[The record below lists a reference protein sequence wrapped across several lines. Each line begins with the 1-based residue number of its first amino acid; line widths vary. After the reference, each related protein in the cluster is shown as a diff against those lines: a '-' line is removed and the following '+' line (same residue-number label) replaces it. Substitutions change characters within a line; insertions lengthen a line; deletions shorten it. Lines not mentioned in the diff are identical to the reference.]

1 MGCNIAIC
9 DDSSADRQYIAD
21 MVNKWAEQSGK
32 AVFLTMFPSAENFL
46 FRYRDKS
53 DYDILL
59 LDIEMGG
66 MDGVSMAKEL
76 RRVDDAVQIIFIT
89 GYSDYISEGYDVA
102 ALHYLMKP
110 VREEKLFSVLDRAA
124 EKLLKNERMLT
135 FEVGGEMLRVP
146 VFRIRYAE
154 VYGNYYGTPKQK
166 VLDRLNAGEDI
177 LLEIDTQ
184 GALNVMKA
192 MPEGL
197 FIFLLPPSLEE
208 LANRLKGRGTET
220 EESLQRRLGAAV
232 DEIKIAHNYRY
243 VVVNDKVEA
252 AEKAIAGI
260 IEAEHHRTDL
270 NEELLAGLQ
279 QWKENA

>member
-1 MGCNIAIC
+1 MRKGLLILISGPSGTGKGTVC
-9 DDSSADRQYIAD
+9 DLLRKNHPEISYSISATTRQPRPG
-21 MVNKWAEQSGK
+21 EQ
-32 AVFLTMFPSAENFL
+32 
-46 FRYRDKS
+46 
-53 DYDILL
+53 
-59 LDIEMGG
+59 
-66 MDGVSMAKEL
+66 DGVNYYFYDKEKF
-76 RRVDDAVQIIFIT
+76 RQMIDA
-89 GYSDYISEGYDVA
+89 GE
-102 ALHYLMKP
+102 
-110 VREEKLFSVLDRAA
+110 
-124 EKLLKNERMLT
+124 LLEW
-135 FEVGGEMLRVP
+135 
-146 VFRIRYAE
+146 AE

-279 QWKENA
+279 QWKENAQ

>member
-1 MGCNIAIC
+1 MRKGLLILISGPSGTGKGTVC
-9 DDSSADRQYIAD
+9 DLLRKNHSEISYSISATTRQPRPG
-21 MVNKWAEQSGK
+21 EQ
-32 AVFLTMFPSAENFL
+32 
-46 FRYRDKS
+46 
-53 DYDILL
+53 
-59 LDIEMGG
+59 
-66 MDGVSMAKEL
+66 DGVNYYFYDKEKF
-76 RRVDDAVQIIFIT
+76 RQMIDA
-89 GYSDYISEGYDVA
+89 GE
-102 ALHYLMKP
+102 
-110 VREEKLFSVLDRAA
+110 
-124 EKLLKNERMLT
+124 LLEW
-135 FEVGGEMLRVP
+135 
-146 VFRIRYAE
+146 AE

-192 MPEGL
+192 VPEGL

>member
-1 MGCNIAIC
+1 MRKGLLILISGPSGTGKGTVC
-9 DDSSADRQYIAD
+9 DLLRKNHPEISYSISATTRQPRPG
-21 MVNKWAEQSGK
+21 EQ
-32 AVFLTMFPSAENFL
+32 
-46 FRYRDKS
+46 
-53 DYDILL
+53 
-59 LDIEMGG
+59 
-66 MDGVSMAKEL
+66 DGVNYYFYDKEKF
-76 RRVDDAVQIIFIT
+76 RQMIDA
-89 GYSDYISEGYDVA
+89 GE
-102 ALHYLMKP
+102 
-110 VREEKLFSVLDRAA
+110 
-124 EKLLKNERMLT
+124 LLEW
-135 FEVGGEMLRVP
+135 
-146 VFRIRYAE
+146 AE
-154 VYGNYYGTPKQK
+154 VYGNYYGTPRQK

-192 MPEGL
+192 VPEGL

>member
-1 MGCNIAIC
+1 MRKGLLILISGPSGTGKGTVC
-9 DDSSADRQYIAD
+9 DLLRKNHPEISYSISATTRQPRPG
-21 MVNKWAEQSGK
+21 EQ
-32 AVFLTMFPSAENFL
+32 
-46 FRYRDKS
+46 
-53 DYDILL
+53 
-59 LDIEMGG
+59 
-66 MDGVSMAKEL
+66 DGVNYYFYDKEKF
-76 RRVDDAVQIIFIT
+76 RQMIDA
-89 GYSDYISEGYDVA
+89 GE
-102 ALHYLMKP
+102 
-110 VREEKLFSVLDRAA
+110 
-124 EKLLKNERMLT
+124 LLEW
-135 FEVGGEMLRVP
+135 
-146 VFRIRYAE
+146 AE

-192 MPEGL
+192 VPEGL

-252 AEKAIAGI
+252 AEKAIDGI

>member
-1 MGCNIAIC
+1 MRKGLLILISGPSGTGKGTVC
-9 DDSSADRQYIAD
+9 DLLRKNHPEISYSISATTRQPRPG
-21 MVNKWAEQSGK
+21 EQ
-32 AVFLTMFPSAENFL
+32 
-46 FRYRDKS
+46 
-53 DYDILL
+53 
-59 LDIEMGG
+59 
-66 MDGVSMAKEL
+66 DGVNYYFYDKEKF
-76 RRVDDAVQIIFIT
+76 RQMIDA
-89 GYSDYISEGYDVA
+89 GE
-102 ALHYLMKP
+102 
-110 VREEKLFSVLDRAA
+110 
-124 EKLLKNERMLT
+124 LLEW
-135 FEVGGEMLRVP
+135 
-146 VFRIRYAE
+146 AE

-166 VLDRLNAGEDI
+166 VLERLNAGEDI

-192 MPEGL
+192 VPEGL

>member
-1 MGCNIAIC
+1 MRKGLLILISGPSGTGKGTVC
-9 DDSSADRQYIAD
+9 DLLRKNHPEISYSISATTRQPRPG
-21 MVNKWAEQSGK
+21 EQ
-32 AVFLTMFPSAENFL
+32 
-46 FRYRDKS
+46 
-53 DYDILL
+53 
-59 LDIEMGG
+59 
-66 MDGVSMAKEL
+66 DGVNYYFYDKEKF
-76 RRVDDAVQIIFIT
+76 RQMIDA
-89 GYSDYISEGYDVA
+89 GE
-102 ALHYLMKP
+102 
-110 VREEKLFSVLDRAA
+110 
-124 EKLLKNERMLT
+124 LLEW
-135 FEVGGEMLRVP
+135 
-146 VFRIRYAE
+146 AE

-192 MPEGL
+192 VPEGL

-260 IEAEHHRTDL
+260 VEAEHHRTDL

>member
-1 MGCNIAIC
+1 MRKGLLILISGPSGTGKGTVC
-9 DDSSADRQYIAD
+9 DLLRKKHPEISYSISATTRQPRPG
-21 MVNKWAEQSGK
+21 EQ
-32 AVFLTMFPSAENFL
+32 
-46 FRYRDKS
+46 
-53 DYDILL
+53 
-59 LDIEMGG
+59 
-66 MDGVSMAKEL
+66 DGVNYYFYDKEKF
-76 RRVDDAVQIIFIT
+76 RQMIDA
-89 GYSDYISEGYDVA
+89 GE
-102 ALHYLMKP
+102 
-110 VREEKLFSVLDRAA
+110 
-124 EKLLKNERMLT
+124 LLEW
-135 FEVGGEMLRVP
+135 
-146 VFRIRYAE
+146 AE

-192 MPEGL
+192 VPEGL

>member
-1 MGCNIAIC
+1 MRKGLLILISGPSGTGKGTVC
-9 DDSSADRQYIAD
+9 DLLRKNHPEISYSISATTRQPRPG
-21 MVNKWAEQSGK
+21 EQ
-32 AVFLTMFPSAENFL
+32 
-46 FRYRDKS
+46 
-53 DYDILL
+53 
-59 LDIEMGG
+59 
-66 MDGVSMAKEL
+66 DGVNYYFYDKEKF
-76 RRVDDAVQIIFIT
+76 RQMIDA
-89 GYSDYISEGYDVA
+89 GE
-102 ALHYLMKP
+102 
-110 VREEKLFSVLDRAA
+110 
-124 EKLLKNERMLT
+124 LLEW
-135 FEVGGEMLRVP
+135 
-146 VFRIRYAE
+146 AE

-192 MPEGL
+192 VPEGL

-232 DEIKIAHNYRY
+232 DEIKIAHKYRY

>member
-1 MGCNIAIC
+1 MRMGLLILISGPSGTGKGTVC
-9 DDSSADRQYIAD
+9 DLLRKNHPEISYSISATTRQPRPG
-21 MVNKWAEQSGK
+21 EQ
-32 AVFLTMFPSAENFL
+32 
-46 FRYRDKS
+46 
-53 DYDILL
+53 
-59 LDIEMGG
+59 
-66 MDGVSMAKEL
+66 DGVNYYFYDKEKF
-76 RRVDDAVQIIFIT
+76 RQMIDA
-89 GYSDYISEGYDVA
+89 GE
-102 ALHYLMKP
+102 
-110 VREEKLFSVLDRAA
+110 
-124 EKLLKNERMLT
+124 LLEW
-135 FEVGGEMLRVP
+135 
-146 VFRIRYAE
+146 AE

-192 MPEGL
+192 VPEGL